1 MASLGVKKCQYQSWC
16 QRSVGASFGVREMLM
31 LVLVFW
37 CQFWCYR
44 SVDASL
50 GVRVVLVPVLVSRE
64 TLMSVMVLEKC

>member
-1 MASLGVKKCQYQSWC
+1 MASLGVKKCQYQFWC

-50 GVRVVLVPVLVSRE
+50 GVRVMLVPVLVSRE